1 MAFNGR
7 LHRTTRQEQA
17 ETAPERWAAQYGDR
31 DKYDVDRAYKSHLL
45 NALPLSE
52 RTPTR
57 INAIIGNESWTR
69 LTCSICEAEVDAVT
83 IVRPRYSYHSY
94 EICDACWT
102 SWAVGVREANRTSK
116 KCK

>member
-17 ETAPERWAAQYGDR
+17 ETAPERWAAQYQR
-31 DKYDVDRAYKSHLL
+31 YDKRHDFHLITAEL
-45 NALPLSE
+45 TALPLSE
-52 RTPTR
+52 RTPKR
-57 INAIIGNESWTR
+57 VNAIIGNESWTR
-69 LTCSICEAEVDAVT
+69 LTCSICEASVDAVT
-83 IVRPRYSYHSY
+83 IVKPLGSYNSY

-102 SWAVGVREANRTSK
+102 AWAVNVREANRTTK